1 MKRAL
6 LGAAVAMGMMVFAA
20 PALASATDPGWLEI
34 CKTSTG
40 LTGTPSFTFHVSGH
54 ADVTVANNSCSTPFQ
69 VPSGNVTVQEVSGS
83 FYTVSSISTAPGSAL
98 ISSNPKGSGAL
109 NSGPNGTALVSV
121 AASSDPST
129 ATTVNYT
136 NIPVDGYIEVCKN
149 NASDAGLTGNFT
161 FTITGNNAFST
172 TTSVPIGHCSLP
184 ILVPAGV
191 VNVAEAAPNSITG
204 ITVQNGAPSA
214 TLADGSENVTVKPA
228 PSAGD
233 TSQEA
238 IVSFANET
246 VQLKICKVAA
256 DSGVTAPYTF
266 TAVGTGDP
274 SFPGGISRTVTV
286 LPGQCQLVPGPYT
299 NPNGTTGWRAGTT
312 VTVSEGV
319 VPGTA
324 VTAIAVTPSNREV
337 SGAKTLSP
345 LPNPTTPGPA
355 GQDAVILGSGETDM
369 AFTNASEPGGTLKV
383 CENVDSKAPASAV
396 ETFTVSSPTPAGST
410 TTAAVPFG
418 SCTIVPN
425 PVTSDGLWLYNSTV
439 TIAQQASTFPFA
451 SVAVSPT
458 ARLLTPAGASIGV
471 AIGSGDTTIATY
483 TNDPPGSGGSSG
495 GGGSAGGGSAGGG
508 SAGGGSAG
516 GVTIGGS
523 TVIAAVSGTT
533 AAPGSSAAKSHT
545 QLRSAKLVKIHGHV
559 YLVVRVASTNK
570 SARIRIVELNK
581 SGHKI
586 RTLTMTI
593 STNRSVRLTIPLS
606 SKVKVAEVKL
616 A

>member
-20 PALASATDPGWLEI
+20 PAFAATGYLEI

-40 LTGTPSFTFHVSGH
+40 LAGTPSFTYHVAGH
-54 ADVTVANNSCSTPFQ
+54 ADVTVANNSCTAPFS
-69 VPSGNVTVQEVSGS
+69 VTSGNVQVQEVSGS

-109 NSGPNGTALVSV
+109 NTGPNGTALVSV
-121 AASSDPST
+121 ASSSDPST
-129 ATTVNYT
+129 ATIVNYT

-149 NASDAGLTGNFT
+149 NASDAGLTGSFT
-161 FTITGNNAFST
+161 FTITGNNAFT
-172 TTSVPIGHCSLP
+172 TTTTVPIGHCSLP
-184 ILVPAGV
+184 ILVPAGSV
-191 VNVAEAAPNSITG
+191 TVTEAAPNSVTG
-204 ITVQNGAPSA
+204 ITVQNGSPSTTSTAGGTA
-214 TLADGSENVTVKPA
+214 TVTVKPA

-246 VQLKICKVAA
+246 TQLKICKIAA
-256 DSGVTAPYTF
+256 DSGVTAAYTF

-324 VTAIAVTPSNREV
+324 VTAITVTPSTREV
-337 SGAKTLSP
+337 PGANKLSP
-345 LPNPTTPGPA
+345 LPNPTAPGPA
-355 GQDAVILGSGETDM
+355 GQDAVVLGSGETQV
-369 AFTNASEPGGTLKV
+369 AFTNASAPDGTLKI
-383 CENVDSKAPASAV
+383 CENLDPKAPAGTTF
-396 ETFTVSSPTPAGST
+396 TFTVSSPTPAGST
-410 TTAAVPFG
+410 TNASVPMG

-439 TIAQQASTFPFA
+439 TISQAASGFA
-451 SVAVSPT
+451 LVPPIAVSPT
-458 ARLLTPAGASIGV
+458 ARLQSQTGGTVVLSM
-471 AIGSGDTTIATY
+471 GSGDTTIATY
-483 TNDPPGSGGSSG
+483 TNDPPTSGGSAGGSGSSG
-495 GGGSAGGGSAGGG
+495 GGSA
-508 SAGGGSAG
+508 GGSAG
-516 GVTIGGS
+516 GVTIGGA

-533 AAPGSSAAKSHT
+533 AAPGSAGAASHT

-559 YLVVRVASTNK
+559 YLVVRVASTKK
-570 SARIRIVELNK
+570 SATIRILELNK
-581 SGHKI
+581 RGQKV
-586 RTLTMTI
+586 RALVMTVA
-593 STNRSVRLTIPLS
+593 TNRAVRLTIPIS
-606 SKVKVAEVKL
+606 SKVRVAEVKL

>member
-1 MKRAL
+1 MKRVL
-6 LGAAVAMGMMVFAA
+6 LGAAIAMGMMVFAA
-20 PALASATDPGWLEI
+20 PALATTDPGFLEI

-40 LTGTPSFTFHVSGH
+40 LTGTPSFTYHVSGH
-54 ADVTVANNSCSTPFQ
+54 ADVTVPNNSCSAPFT
-69 VPSGNVTVQEVSGS
+69 VPSGDVTVQEVAGS
-83 FYTVSSISTAPGSAL
+83 FYTVSSISTSPGSAL
-98 ISSNPKGSGAL
+98 ISSNPKGSGSL
-109 NSGPNGTALVSV
+109 DTGPNGTAVVSV
-121 AASSDPST
+121 AASSDPSSVT
-129 ATTVNYT
+129 IVNYT
-136 NIPVDGYIEVCKN
+136 NIPVTGYIEVCKN
-149 NASDAGLTGNFT
+149 NAPDAGLTGSFT

-172 TTSVPIGHCSLP
+172 TTTVPIGHCSLP

-204 ITVQNGAPSA
+204 ITVQNGAPSS
-214 TLADGSENVTVKPA
+214 TLANGSENVTVKPS
-228 PSAGD
+228 PSPGD

-246 VQLKICKVAA
+246 VQLKVCKIAS
-256 DSGVTAPYTF
+256 DPGVTAPYTF

-324 VTAIAVTPSNREV
+324 VTAITVTPSSREV
-337 SGAKTLSP
+337 AGTKKLSP

-355 GQDAVILGSGETDM
+355 GQDAVLLGAGETEV
-369 AFTNASEPGGTLKV
+369 AFTNDTVPGGTLKI
-383 CENVDSKAPASAV
+383 CENADMKAPAGAM

-418 SCTIVPN
+418 ACTIVPN
-425 PVTSDGLWLYNSTV
+425 PVTADGLWLYNSTV
-439 TIAQQASTFPFA
+439 TITQNAGAFPFV

-458 ARLLTPAGASIGV
+458 ARLLSPPGASIRV
-471 AIGSGDTTIATY
+471 SIGSGDTTIATY
-483 TNDPPGSGGSSG
+483 TNDPPVAGGSGGGSGSGSG
-495 GGGSAGGGSAGGG
+495 G
-508 SAGGGSAG
+508 
-516 GVTIGGS
+516 VKVGGS

-533 AAPGSSAAKSHT
+533 AVHGSAGAASHT
-545 QLRSAKLVKIHGHV
+545 QLRMARLVKIHGHV
-559 YLVVRVASTNK
+559 YLVVRVASHSK
-570 SARIRIVELNK
+570 SVRIRIVELNRLGK
-581 SGHKI
+581 RLRSFTRMI
-586 RTLTMTI
+586 A
-593 STNRSVRLTIPLS
+593 TNRNVRLTIPLS
-606 SKVKVAEVKL
+606 AHVRVADVKL

>member
-1 MKRAL
+1 MKKAL

-20 PALASATDPGWLEI
+20 PALATTADPGYLEI

-40 LTGTPSFTFHVSGH
+40 LAGTPTFTYHVTGH
-54 ADVTVANNSCSTPFQ
+54 ADVTVPNNSCSAPFT
-69 VPSGNVTVQEVSGS
+69 VPSGTVQVQEVAGS

-109 NSGPNGTALVSV
+109 DSGPNGTAHVSV
-121 AASSDPST
+121 KASTDAST
-129 ATTVNYT
+129 ATIVNYT
-136 NIPVDGYIEVCKN
+136 NNPVTGYIEVCKN

-161 FTITGNNAFST
+161 FTLTGNNAFSM

-184 ILVPAGV
+184 IQVPAGAV
-191 VNVAEAAPNSITG
+191 TVTEAAPNSVTG
-204 ITVQNGAPSA
+204 ITVQNGAPSTTNTAGGTA
-214 TLADGSENVTVKPA
+214 TVTVKPSPA
-228 PSAGD
+228 PGD

-246 VQLKICKVAA
+246 VQLKICKIAS
-256 DSGVTAPYTF
+256 DPKVTAPYTF

-274 SFPGGISRTVTV
+274 SFPGGVTRSVTV

-324 VTAIAVTPSNREV
+324 VTAITVTPSSREAP
-337 SGAKTLSP
+337 GAKKLSP

-355 GQDAVILGSGETDM
+355 GQDAVVLGSGETQV
-369 AFTNASEPGGTLKV
+369 AFTNDSEPGGTLKI
-383 CENVDSKAPASAV
+383 CENPDAKAPATAV
-396 ETFTVSSPTPAGST
+396 ETFAVSSPTPAGST

-439 TIAQQASTFPFA
+439 TITQNASAFPFL
-451 SVAVSPT
+451 SVSVSPA
-458 ARLLTPAGASIGV
+458 ARLLSPAGPSISV
-471 AIGSGDTTIATY
+471 SIGSGDTTIATY
-483 TNDPPGSGGSSG
+483 TNDPPGNGGSSG
-495 GGGSAGGGSAGGG
+495 GGSSGGSSAGAAS
-508 SAGGGSAG
+508 G
-516 GVTIGGS
+516 GVTVGGA
-523 TVIAAVSGTT
+523 TIIAAVSGTT
-533 AAPGSSAAKSHT
+533 AAGKSAAAASHT
-545 QLRSAKLVKIHGHV
+545 QLRSARLIKIHGRV

-570 SARIRIVELNK
+570 SAKIRIVELNK
-581 SGHKI
+581 RGQKI
-586 RTLTMTI
+586 GSFTATI
-593 STNRSVRLTIPLS
+593 ATNRNVRVAIPV
-606 SKVKVAEVKL
+606 SKQLRIADVKL

>member
-1 MKRAL
+1 MKKAL

-20 PALASATDPGWLEI
+20 PALATTTDPGFLEI

-40 LTGTPSFTFHVSGH
+40 LAGTPTFTFHVSGH
-54 ADVTVANNSCSTPFQ
+54 ADVTVPNNSCSAPFA
-69 VPSGNVTVQEVSGS
+69 VPSGNVTVQEVPGT
-83 FYTVSSISTAPGSAL
+83 FFTVSRISTAPGSAL

-109 NSGPNGTALVSV
+109 NTGPNGTAVVSV
-121 AASSDPST
+121 GASTDPST
-129 ATTVNYT
+129 ATIVNFT
-136 NIPVDGYIEVCKN
+136 NNPVTGFIEVCKN
-149 NASDAGLTGNFT
+149 NATDAGLTGNFT
-161 FTITGNNAFST
+161 FTITGSNAFTST
-172 TTSVPIGHCSLP
+172 VSVPIGHCSLP
-184 ILVPAGV
+184 IAVPAGSV
-191 VNVAEAAPNSITG
+191 TVTEAAPNSVTG
-204 ITVQNGAPSA
+204 ITVQNGSPSTTNPAGGTA
-214 TLADGSENVTVKPA
+214 TVTVKAAPA
-228 PSAGD
+228 PGD

-246 VQLKICKVAA
+246 VQLKLCKIAS
-256 DSGVTAPYTF
+256 DPGVTAPYTF

-274 SFPGGISRTVTV
+274 SFPGGITRTVTV

-324 VTAIAVTPSNREV
+324 VTAITVTPSSREV
-337 SGAKTLSP
+337 PGARKLSP
-345 LPNPTTPGPA
+345 LPNPSLPGPA
-355 GQDAVILGSGETDM
+355 GQDAVVLGSGETQI
-369 AFTNASEPGGTLKV
+369 AFTNDTEPGGTLKV
-383 CENVDSKAPASAV
+383 CENPDAKAPASAV
-396 ETFTVSSPTPAGST
+396 ETFTVSSPTPAGSM

-439 TIAQQASTFPFA
+439 TIAQTASAFPFV
-451 SVAVSPT
+451 SVSVSPS
-458 ARLLTPAGASIGV
+458 ARLLSAPGPSIAV

-495 GGGSAGGGSAGGG
+495 GGGSAGGAPAGSV
-508 SAGGGSAG
+508 S
-516 GVTIGGS
+516 IGGA

-533 AAPGSSAAKSHT
+533 AAGGSAAAASHT
-545 QLRSAKLVKIHGHV
+545 QLRMARLVKIHGRV
-559 YLVVRVASTNK
+559 YLVVRVASTSK

-581 SGHKI
+581 RGRKV
-586 RTLTMTI
+586 RTLTSTVA
-593 STNRSVRLTIPLS
+593 TNRNVRLAIPLNRR
-606 SKVKVAEVKL
+606 VRIADVKL